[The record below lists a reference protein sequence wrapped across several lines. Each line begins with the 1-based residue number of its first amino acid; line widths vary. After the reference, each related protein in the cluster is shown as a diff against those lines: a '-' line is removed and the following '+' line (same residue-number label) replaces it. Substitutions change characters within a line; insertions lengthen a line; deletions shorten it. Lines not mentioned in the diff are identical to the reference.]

1 MPLPYEPPFTFAV
14 VDLFPTRILTRKDF
28 PMTNPPAATTVR
40 SPRPGRATMPV
51 GQTFLIA
58 IDQNPEASHHTWAT
72 PLATLPLGTRR

>member
-1 MPLPYEPPFTFAV
+1 
-14 VDLFPTRILTRKDF
+14 
-28 PMTNPPAATTVR
+28 
-40 SPRPGRATMPV
+40 MPV